1 MKKTRTHLEHICANC
16 RYFELVGINS
26 GVCVNCDSPS
36 DIRAKKPCDVCDGGG
51 IGADDFGFRPC
62 ER

>member
-1 MKKTRTHLEHICANC
+1 MKKTRTHLEHVCENC
-16 RYFELVGINS
+16 WYYAPVGLNM

-36 DIRAKKPCDVCDGGG
+36 DIRRKNARDFCDGGG
-51 IGADDFGFRPC
+51 VGADDLGFRPF

>member
-1 MKKTRTHLEHICANC
+1 MKKNRTHLKHVCENC
-16 RYFELVGINS
+16 WYYVGKGSNI
-26 GVCVNCDSPS
+26 GICVNCDSPS

-51 IGADDFGFRPC
+51 IGADYFGFRPC